1 MDWIIYVLIVAAL
14 AGLKKLVP
22 WIKEKASPKEEAGLR
37 AIERWSGEHLVK
49 QSGDGKK
56 KQLCYKSESGSL
68 FELGADTARVKGLAD
83 EAAAVAAIYRERL
96 AGRKSLPKNLRND
109 ALLDQ
114 IRNTFLSTME
124 QYLGALKLFQFDR
137 LSDPSYADPQF
148 IRMETL
154 LEGGR
159 TLMQHMGD
167 YMQALMQAQTVDL
180 TAERESVGM
189 AVQSVQAALS
199 DAPLPAAQP
208 APAPQQMTMQ

>member
-22 WIKEKASPKEEAGLR
+22 WIKEKAAPKEEAGLR
-37 AIERWSGEHLVK
+37 EIERWSGEHLIK

-56 KQLCYKSESGSL
+56 KQLRYKSESGSL
-68 FELGADTARVKGLAD
+68 FALGADTERVKGLAD
-83 EAAAVAAIYRERL
+83 EAASVAAIYRERC

-114 IRNTFLSTME
+114 IKSTFLSTMG

-137 LSDPSYADPQF
+137 LADPSYSDPQF

-154 LEGGR
+154 LENGR

-167 YMQALMQAQTVDL
+167 YMHALMQAQTVDL

-199 DAPLPAAQP
+199 GAPLPEAQTVS
-208 APAPQQMTMQ
+208 APQQMTMQ